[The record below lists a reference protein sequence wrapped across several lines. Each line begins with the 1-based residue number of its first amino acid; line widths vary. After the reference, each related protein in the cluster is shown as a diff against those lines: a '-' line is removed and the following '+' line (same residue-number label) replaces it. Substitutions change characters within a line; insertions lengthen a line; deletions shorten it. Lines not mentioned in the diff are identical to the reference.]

1 MIFLCK
7 EVSFSGG
14 TAVCCTVSS
23 INVLTNACFVSIIS
37 VNESGTLFT
46 WLQLLDF
53 VMLRLS
59 RLSTGLKHRL
69 ASRSAFLDLQD
80 REHPGCAP
88 GIECG
93 KSLSRDVLVSGFEGL
108 GKI

>member
-1 MIFLCK
+1 MH
-7 EVSFSGG
+7 
-14 TAVCCTVSS
+14 
-23 INVLTNACFVSIIS
+23 VLYLYIIS
-37 VNESGTLFT
+37 VNESETLFT

-53 VMLRLS
+53 VTLRLS

-69 ASRSAFLDLQD
+69 ASRSALLDLQD
-80 REHPGCAP
+80 RDHPGCAP

-108 GKI
+108 GKYKGKYSNYM